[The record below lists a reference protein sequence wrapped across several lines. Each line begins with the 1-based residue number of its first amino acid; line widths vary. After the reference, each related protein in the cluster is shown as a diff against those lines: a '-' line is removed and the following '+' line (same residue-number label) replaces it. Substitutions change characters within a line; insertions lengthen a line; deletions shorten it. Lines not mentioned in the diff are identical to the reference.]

1 MKKLVIDSAI
11 VKENISAIKRKADSA
26 VIIADLSCDAQGLG
40 ILKAAELLRAE
51 GISNFAV
58 YEVEDAEKLRKN
70 GFVDEHILML
80 RSTVDEGEIGRLVDN
95 NVACTIGSYDAGI
108 AANSVAV
115 SRSTVIEVQIK
126 VNSGIGQYGFLPSEL
141 DKIAKIFRQMPG
153 LAVSG
158 MYTRFSGPGA
168 GKAAAARQLETFEK
182 VLLSL
187 HESGIETGMAHALDS
202 YALFKCELDK
212 LDAVCVGS
220 AIAGRTAGIGQG
232 ELKRA
237 GYVEAEIEEIDWLP
251 AGSVVGAGKGVR
263 LKKSAK
269 VAVVSVGWFNGVG
282 LGEANAP
289 RRIKTI
295 LRSLIK
301 GRSGPVVRLNG
312 KKLKLVGDIGSTCI
326 LLDVTDI
333 TCGVGDKLTIE
344 CDPRMIKGIPVEYR

>member
-1 MKKLVIDSAI
+1 MKKLVIDSGI

-26 VIIADLSCDAQGLG
+26 IIIADLSCDAQGLG
-40 ILKAAELLRAE
+40 LLKTAALLRAE

-58 YEVEDAEKLRKN
+58 YEVEDAEKLRRN

-80 RSTVDEGEIGRLVDN
+80 RSTVGVEEIGRLVEN

-141 DKIAKIFRQMPG
+141 DKITKIFRQMPG

-182 VLLSL
+182 VLLKL

-202 YALFKCELDK
+202 YALFKCDLDK
-212 LDAVCVGS
+212 LDAVCIGS
-220 AIAGRTAGIGQG
+220 AIAGRTVGVSQG
-232 ELKRA
+232 EINRA
-237 GYVEAEIEEIDWLP
+237 GYIEADIDELDWLP

-263 LKKSAK
+263 LKKSTK

-289 RRIKTI
+289 RSFKSI
-295 LRSLIK
+295 IK
-301 GRSGPVVRLNG
+301 GAPKPVIRLDG
-312 KKLKLVGDIGSTCI
+312 KKLKLVGDIGATCI

-333 TCGVGDKLTIE
+333 SCCVGDKVTID

>member
-11 VKENISAIKRKADSA
+11 VKENISAVKRRADSA
-26 VIIADLSCDAQGLG
+26 AVIADLSCDAQGLG
-40 ILKAAELLRAE
+40 LLKAAALLRAE

-58 YEVEDAEKLRKN
+58 YEVEDGEKLRKN

-80 RSTVDEGEIGRLVDN
+80 RSTVDVGEIGRLVDN
-95 NVACTIGSYDAGI
+95 NIACTIGSYDAGI

-141 DKIAKIFRQMPG
+141 DKMTNVFRQMPG

-158 MYTRFSGPGA
+158 VYTRFSGPGA
-168 GKAAAARQLETFEK
+168 GRASVSRQLETFEN
-182 VLLSL
+182 VLLRL

-202 YALFKCELDK
+202 YALFKCDLDK

-220 AIAGRTAGIGQG
+220 AIAGRTPGVSQG
-232 ELKRA
+232 EINRV
-237 GYVEAEIEEIDWLP
+237 GYIEADIDELDWLP

-263 LKKSAK
+263 LKKSTK
-269 VAVVSVGWFNGVG
+269 VAVVSVGWYNGVG
-282 LGEANAP
+282 LAHTDPPRGLKGLKSIIRGTPAP
-289 RRIKTI
+289 VI
-295 LRSLIK
+295 
-301 GRSGPVVRLNG
+301 RLGG
-312 KKLKLVGDIGSTCI
+312 KKLKLVGDIGANCI
-326 LLDVTDI
+326 LLDVTDVA
-333 TCGVGDKLTIE
+333 CGVGDKVSID